1 MKRIFC
7 LVMVAA
13 LLLCGTALA
22 YAEEGGSWYVQF
34 TPEAEMVSN
43 FQVTQKGR
51 QGDTMNDVISAMQP
65 GDSVTFYMELS
76 NEHKESTDWYM
87 TNQVLQTLEETV
99 GQSMAEGGA
108 YSYVLTYH
116 GPDGTTNVLFSSDV
130 VGGEDEANRDGREGL
145 HEATSSLEDWFYLD
159 TLTTGQSGNITLE
172 VELEGETQG
181 NRYQDTMAQLQMNFA
196 VELTQTQTRRRE
208 FSSVRTGDEEQM
220 LVWSGVSLACGLT
233 ALLLAVVRKRR
244 EDEEGENA

>member
-7 LVMVAA
+7 FVMIAA
-13 LLLCGTALA
+13 LFLCGTVPAF
-22 YAEEGGSWYVQF
+22 AEESIGGDWYVHF
-34 TPEAEMVSN
+34 TPNAKMDSN
-43 FQVTQKGR
+43 FTAVRSNGSSGK
-51 QGDTMNDVISAMQP
+51 TMSEAMSELQP
-65 GDSVTFYMELS
+65 GDKATFYMELK
-76 NEHKESTDWYM
+76 NEHVEDTDWYM
-87 TNQVLQTLEETV
+87 TNEVLQTLEDAV
-99 GQSMAEGGA
+99 DVAEGGA
-108 YSYVLTYH
+108 YGYVLTYVH
-116 GPDGTTNVLFSSDV
+116 PNGQREELYSSYN
-130 VGGEDEANRDGREGL
+130 VGGEDKTVADREGL
-145 HEATSSLEDWFYLD
+145 REATSSLEEWFYLD
-159 TLTTGQSGNITLE
+159 TLKKNDVGQIILE

-181 NRYQDTMAQLQMNFA
+181 NKYQDTMAQLQMNFA